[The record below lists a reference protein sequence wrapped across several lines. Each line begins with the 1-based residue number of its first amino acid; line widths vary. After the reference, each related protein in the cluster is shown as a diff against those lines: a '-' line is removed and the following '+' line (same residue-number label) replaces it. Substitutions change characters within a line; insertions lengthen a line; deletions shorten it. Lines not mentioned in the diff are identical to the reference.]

1 MTLDRALALDELIA
15 RHSLGGLT
23 SSVWSLD
30 EVLRDLPIL
39 VIDGQAAAR
48 VSHGAPV
55 GWANVVST
63 KDDRGQ
69 HEVGMPVRLHDGRG
83 RLLAVARLAEP
94 CAERILIEK
103 VFVTESV

>member
-1 MTLDRALALDELIA
+1 LTLDRALTLDELIG
-15 RHSLGGLT
+15 RHSLGDLT

-30 EVLRDLPIL
+30 EVLRDLPAL
-39 VIDGQAAAR
+39 VVDGQAAAR

-63 KDDRGQ
+63 KVDRAQ
-69 HEVGMPVRLHDGRG
+69 HEVGMPVRIHDGSG
-83 RLLAVARLAEP
+83 RLLGVGRLAEP
-94 CAERILIEK
+94 RAERILIEK